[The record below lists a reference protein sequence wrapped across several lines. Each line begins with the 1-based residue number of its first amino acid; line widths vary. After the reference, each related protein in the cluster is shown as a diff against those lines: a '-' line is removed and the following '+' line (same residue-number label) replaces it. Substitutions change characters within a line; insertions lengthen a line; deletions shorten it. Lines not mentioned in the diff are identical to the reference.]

1 MVVFTF
7 SVLDL
12 EYQFWANLVQNVKIV
27 SLNWN
32 LVLILIQICR
42 VQEWI
47 YFSCFQQEISFLNKL
62 GPKNQNC
69 HFKLNLVLRIIRVS
83 RIQYWRLFF
92 YFWLRGFF
100 FGENLFQ
107 KIKIVCWNWNLEPRL
122 IQISRI
128 RWWFS
133 IFSFLD
139 RKYYFQI
146 N

>member
-12 EYQFWANLVQNVKIV
+12 EYQFCANLVQNVKNCQFKLKFGTYTNSNLQGSIV
-27 SLNWN
+27 N
-32 LVLILIQICR
+32 LLFL
-42 VQEWI
+42 
-47 YFSCFQQEISFLNKL
+47 FSTGNIFFEQT
-62 GPKNQNC
+62 C

-133 IFSFLD
+133 IFPFLD